1 MRPISMMIHQ
11 EADNVQVSC
20 TVQQA
25 ERQQAQKPLQKL
37 PAIHFFLVC
46 ILPSELWQKV
56 SPALV

>member
-1 MRPISMMIHQ
+1 MMIHQ

-37 PAIHFFLVC
+37 PAIHNFLVC